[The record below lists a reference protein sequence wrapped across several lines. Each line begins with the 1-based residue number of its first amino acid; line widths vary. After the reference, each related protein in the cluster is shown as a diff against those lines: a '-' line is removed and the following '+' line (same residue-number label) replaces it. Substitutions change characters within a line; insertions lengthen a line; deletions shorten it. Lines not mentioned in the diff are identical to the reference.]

1 MHIQSSQQLLALKLH
16 HIEDAETEATR
27 VMQEMRTLIE
37 DPQFH
42 RSLDRRLEE
51 GREVL
56 QGIRRTMPKLGSS
69 GGAMEGRNR
78 AARGILEDARSLL
91 SDIQPAAL
99 KEAAAIGALQSLE
112 HYCIATWGTVKALAR
127 EAGEQDLV
135 RVMDRALD
143 SGKQLDLELTHLAE
157 QRVNPKATHQSRPG
171 A

>member
-1 MHIQSSQQLLALKLH
+1 MQIQSPQQLLALKLH
-16 HIEDAETEATR
+16 HIEDAETQATR
-27 VMQEMRTLIE
+27 VLEEMRQQIQ

-42 RSLDRRLEE
+42 RSIDRRMEE

-56 QGIRRTMPKLGSS
+56 QGIRKSMPKLGAS
-69 GGAMEGRNR
+69 GGEASGQNR
-78 AARGILEDARSLL
+78 AARGIIEEARTML
-91 SDIQPAAL
+91 SDIQPSAL

-143 SGKQLDLELTHLAE
+143 SGKQLDMELTHLAE